1 MDGTLTQAWER
12 SILDFLNASKVP
24 TTPSTAT
31 EQPSRDKA
39 ALGPKSG
46 EAW

>member
-1 MDGTLTQAWER
+1 MDGVLTQAWER
-12 SILDFLNASKVP
+12 SILDFLNASHVP

-31 EQPSRDKA
+31 EEPSRAVA
-39 ALGPKSG
+39 ARGRKSG